1 MAMTPEAAGEA
12 IQSNMSVVGSDGR
25 PFGFTDAVQ
34 GRYLKLFVG
43 DPVAG
48 GEYQYLPV
56 STIVAVE
63 GGQVRLGM
71 PAAQASEACVTE
83 DELQQRL
90 SLDPEAAAEFGA
102 AANQEPDNKPHG
114 SRAHAHGGP
123 KGRSGN
129 GQEPDRTEAD
139 PAD

>member
-25 PFGFTDAVQ
+25 PFGFTDSVE

-48 GEYQYLPV
+48 GEYQFLPV
-56 STIVAVE
+56 TTIVAVE
-63 GGQVRLGM
+63 GGQVRLGL
-71 PAAQASEACVTE
+71 PAAQAGEACVTE
-83 DELQQRL
+83 DEVRQRMA
-90 SLDPEAAAEFGA
+90 LDPDAGAEFGMA
-102 AANQEPDNKPHG
+102 DDSKPHG

-123 KGRSGN
+123 KGKSGN
-129 GQEPDRTEAD
+129 GQDASDDLSTEAD
-139 PAD
+139 PAR